1 MLNMIK
7 GNGTKVIKL
16 FIFKIHILHIHQG
29 VEPDRNKALMK
40 GTQNGFFSLQF
51 ALFSIRLPVVTD

>member
-16 FIFKIHILHIHQG
+16 FIFKIRILHMHQG
-29 VEPDRNKALMK
+29 VEPDRKKALMK
-40 GTQNGFFSLQF
+40 GT
-51 ALFSIRLPVVTD
+51 